1 MEPTLDTHTK
11 ETLKK
16 FLEYV
21 GFEEIKIDGVQRLHY
36 QSFIWLSDKKPG
48 GHKSKLSVINNKKL
62 FDIYE
67 KLFKIN
73 ATDTLVASAEVK

>member
-1 MEPTLDTHTK
+1 MILHTK

-21 GFEEIKIDGVQRLHY
+21 GFEEIKIDGVQRFPLSNHL
-36 QSFIWLSDKKPG
+36 FWLSDKKPG

-67 KLFKIN
+67 KTLQKIN
-73 ATDTLVASAEVK
+73 ATDTLVALAEVK